1 MNVKLPLEGVSCV
14 YFLAWEVGGAKYLY
28 RNDVQFVQLDWNLK
42 LLLNVMPQLRESGL
56 PFLFVSS
63 QLAEECD
70 TVYGVT
76 KRLGE
81 VWTKLLNGVRIRL
94 WNVYGAY
101 EAPSERSHVISDFIH
116 QALATGQIKMMTNG
130 EELRQ
135 FIYIDDVCRAF
146 EQAIYNRNLRVVY
159 QVMFYRTFF

>member
-1 MNVKLPLEGVSCV
+1 M
-14 YFLAWEVGGAKYLY
+14 
-28 RNDVQFVQLDWNLK
+28 
-42 LLLNVMPQLRESGL
+42 
-56 PFLFVSS
+56 
-63 QLAEECD
+63 
-70 TVYGVT
+70 
-76 KRLGE
+76 
-81 VWTKLLNGVRIRL
+81 

-146 EQAIYNRNLRVVY
+146 EQAIYNRNLRVCDVSSFEW
-159 QVMFYRTFF
+159 VSIRHVANIISEITNANVISDEKEGSTPITPMKGRIPGWFPSISLEDGLKRTVEHYRKQYNH